1 MPLDSPT
8 FAKYL
13 TTTARDVQW
22 GITCTTV
29 GMTRI
34 PSQTRYPPNPG
45 DHPPKYLYKWEMGR
59 IFDEYALVYIT
70 RGKGTFKTE
79 GERTW
84 QVEAGNLLMLFPNV
98 WHWYAPDPQTGWD
111 EHWVGFKGA
120 HPDHL
125 VENGFFTPGQPVMDI
140 GLHDSLLA
148 LYTEIIDAARF
159 EAPGY
164 QQILG
169 SLILHLLAHLSTL
182 SVQHGADSANERTVQ
197 RAKFL
202 LADNVTTHLDIGW
215 LSRSLG
221 LGYSRFRQIFK
232 KCTGVSPYQYFLD
245 LKIARAKELLEQN
258 QFTVKEIAYML
269 SFDDPYYFSHLF
281 KKKTGLPPSEWH

>member
-1 MPLDSPT
+1 MAVDSPK

-13 TTTARDVQW
+13 TSTARDAQW

-29 GMTRI
+29 GMTKV
-34 PSQTRYPPNPG
+34 PSQAHYPPNPG

-70 RGKGTFKTE
+70 RGRGTFKTE
-79 GERTW
+79 GKREW
-84 QVEAGNLLMLFPNV
+84 EIVPGNLFMLFPNV

-111 EHWVGFKGA
+111 EYWVGFKGA
-120 HPDHL
+120 YPDQL
-125 VENGFFTPGQPVMDI
+125 VENGFFTPDQPVMDV
-140 GLHDSLLA
+140 GLHDSLLG
-148 LYTEIIDAARF
+148 LYTEITDTARF
-159 EAPGY
+159 EAPGH
-164 QQILG
+164 QQIIG

-182 SVQHGADSANERTVQ
+182 AAQHGTNSVNEATVQ
-197 RAKFL
+197 KAKFL

-221 LGYSRFRQIFK
+221 LGYSRFRQVFK

-245 LKIARAKELLEQN
+245 LKIARAKELLEQG
-258 QFTVKEIAYML
+258 QFSVKEIAYML

>member
-1 MPLDSPT
+1 VAVDSPK

-13 TTTARDVQW
+13 TSTARDAQW

-29 GMTRI
+29 GMTKV
-34 PSQTRYPPNPG
+34 PSQAHYPPNPG

-70 RGKGTFKTE
+70 RGRGTFKTE
-79 GERTW
+79 GKREW
-84 QVEAGNLLMLFPNV
+84 EIVPGNLFMLFPNV

-111 EHWVGFKGA
+111 EYWVGFKGA
-120 HPDHL
+120 YPDQL
-125 VENGFFTPGQPVMDI
+125 VENGFFTPDQPVMDV
-140 GLHDSLLA
+140 GLHDSLLG
-148 LYTEIIDAARF
+148 LYTEITDTARF
-159 EAPGY
+159 EAPGH
-164 QQILG
+164 QQIIG

-182 SVQHGADSANERTVQ
+182 AAQHGTNSVNEATVQ
-197 RAKFL
+197 KAKFL

-221 LGYSRFRQIFK
+221 LGYSRFRQVFK

-245 LKIARAKELLEQN
+245 LKIARAKELLEQG
-258 QFTVKEIAYML
+258 QFSVKEIAYML

>member
-1 MPLDSPT
+1 MPAESFK

-13 TTTARDVQW
+13 TGTARDAQW

-29 GMTRI
+29 GMTKI
-34 PSQTRYPPNPG
+34 PSRSSYPPNPG
-45 DHPPKYLYKWEMGR
+45 DHPAKYLYKWEMGR

-70 RGKGTFKTE
+70 RGEGLFKTE

-84 QVEAGNLLMLFPNV
+84 RITPGNLFMLFPNV
-98 WHWYAPDPQTGWD
+98 WHWYAPDREAGWD
-111 EHWVGFKGA
+111 EYWVGFRGS
-120 HPDHL
+120 HPDQL
-125 VENGFFTPGQPVMDI
+125 VQSGFFTPDQPVMDI

-148 LYTEIIDAARF
+148 LYHEIIDTARY
-159 EAPGY
+159 EAPGH

-169 SLILHLLAHLSTL
+169 SLILHLLAHLCAL
-182 SVQHGADSANERTVQ
+182 AAQHGTNSANERTVQ

-215 LSRSLG
+215 LSHSLG

-245 LKIARAKELLEQN
+245 LKIARAKELLEQQ

-281 KKKTGLPPSEWH
+281 KKKTGLPPSEWR

>member
-1 MPLDSPT
+1 MSLDSPP

-13 TTTARDVQW
+13 TATARDTQW

-29 GMTRI
+29 GMTKI
-34 PSQTRYPPNPG
+34 PSQTGYPPNPG

-70 RGKGTFKTE
+70 RGQGIFKTE

-84 QVEAGNLLMLFPNV
+84 NIASGDLFMLFPNV
-98 WHWYAPDPQTGWD
+98 WHWYAPDRQTGWD
-111 EHWVGFKGA
+111 EHWVGFKGDF
-120 HPDHL
+120 PDHL
-125 VENGFFTPGQPVMDI
+125 AEKGFFTPGRPVMDI
-140 GLHDSLLA
+140 GLHDSVLA
-148 LYTEIIDAARF
+148 LYMEIIDTARF

-169 SLILHLLAHLSTL
+169 SLILHLLARLSSL
-182 SVQHGADSANERTVQ
+182 SLQHGTDSANERTVQ

-202 LADNVTTHLDIGW
+202 LADNVTTHLDIAW

-221 LGYSRFRQIFK
+221 LGYSRFREVFK

-245 LKIARAKELLEQN
+245 LKIARAKELLEQR
-258 QFTVKEIAYML
+258 QFSVKEIAYLL

-281 KKKTGLPPSEWH
+281 KKKTGLPPSEWR

>member
-1 MPLDSPT
+1 MPLDSPK

-13 TTTARDVQW
+13 TVTARDTQW

-29 GMTRI
+29 GMTKI
-34 PSQTRYPPNPG
+34 PSQACYPPDPG
-45 DHPPKYLYKWEMGR
+45 EHPAKYLYKWEMGR
-59 IFDEYALVYIT
+59 IFDEYQLVYIT
-70 RGKGTFKTE
+70 RGQGTFKTE

-84 QVEAGNLLMLFPNV
+84 RIEAGNLLMLFPNV
-98 WHWYAPDPQTGWD
+98 WHWYAPDRQTGWD
-111 EHWVGFKGA
+111 EYWVGFKGIY
-120 HPDHL
+120 PDHL

-148 LYTEIIDAARF
+148 LYMEIIDSARF

-182 SVQHGADSANERTVQ
+182 AAQHGTDSVNERTVQ
-197 RAKFL
+197 KAKFL

-245 LKIARAKELLEQN
+245 LKIARAKELLEQG

>member
-1 MPLDSPT
+1 MPPDSPT

-13 TTTARDVQW
+13 TVTARDAQW

-29 GMTRI
+29 GMTKI
-34 PSQTRYPPNPG
+34 PSQTRYPPNPS

-70 RGKGTFKTE
+70 RGQGTFKTE

-84 QVEAGNLLMLFPNV
+84 QIAPGNLFMLFPNV

-111 EHWVGFKGA
+111 EYWVGFKGA
-120 HPDHL
+120 YPDHL

-148 LYTEIIDAARF
+148 LYTEIIDTARF
-159 EAPGY
+159 EAPVY
-164 QQILG
+164 QQIVG

-182 SVQHGADSANERTVQ
+182 AAQHGSDSVNERTVQ

-245 LKIARAKELLEQN
+245 LKIARAKELLEQG
-258 QFTVKEIAYML
+258 QFSVKEIAYML

-281 KKKTGLPPSEWH
+281 KKKTGLPPSGWH

>member
-1 MPLDSPT
+1 MPLDSPK

-13 TTTARDVQW
+13 TVTARDTRW

-29 GMTRI
+29 GMTKV
-34 PSQTRYPPNPG
+34 PSQTRYPPDPG
-45 DHPPKYLYKWEMGR
+45 EHPPKYLYKWEMGR
-59 IFDEYALVYIT
+59 IFDEYQLVYIT
-70 RGKGTFKTE
+70 RGQGTFKTE

-84 QVEAGNLLMLFPNV
+84 QIAPGNLFMLFPNV

-111 EHWVGFKGA
+111 EYWVGFKGA
-120 HPDHL
+120 YPDHL

-148 LYTEIIDAARF
+148 LYTEIIDTARF

-182 SVQHGADSANERTVQ
+182 AAQHGNDSVNERTVQ

-202 LADNVTTHLDIGW
+202 LADNLTTHLDIGW

-245 LKIARAKELLEQN
+245 LKIARAKELLEQG
-258 QFTVKEIAYML
+258 QFSVKEIAYML